1 MHCVLHCS
9 QCLPFLQRF
18 AERGRLHLRKRKS
31 YMKKELKKE
40 KRKKKKEVGCN
51 RRIGGIAAYEDLY
64 VQSFYRTGMH

>member
-1 MHCVLHCS
+1 M
-9 QCLPFLQRF
+9 
-18 AERGRLHLRKRKS
+18 RKRKS